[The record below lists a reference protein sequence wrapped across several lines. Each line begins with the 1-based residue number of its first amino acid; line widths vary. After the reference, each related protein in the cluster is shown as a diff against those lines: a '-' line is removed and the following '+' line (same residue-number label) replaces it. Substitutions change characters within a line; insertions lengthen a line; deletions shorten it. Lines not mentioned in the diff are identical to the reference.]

1 MAEYG
6 DTAVPHRQGVLTGT
20 GDTGSKTVRA
30 RSRFTPG
37 NTVAMVIVVLLLA
50 SLLISVAGNK
60 NFQWDVVGHYF
71 FNPEILMGLLT
82 TLELTVMAVVVG
94 LVLGVGV
101 ALLHISS
108 NPVLALLGRG
118 YVWLFRGTPLL
129 VQMIFWFNL
138 SALYAHL
145 SLSLAFG
152 PSLGSVETNVIV
164 TPFVAALLGLGL
176 HAAGY
181 MAEIIRGGILGISR
195 TQLEAASALGMT
207 RSVRFRKIIW
217 PQALRL
223 IVPALGNRVI
233 SELKD
238 TSLVSVIAIA
248 DLLYSAQIIYSRTY
262 ETIPLLLVATLWYLI
277 AVSLLTIVQR
287 LIERRLTR
295 SDGDN
300 SRATAAASD

>member
-1 MAEYG
+1 MSNYDAAISSPG
-6 DTAVPHRQGVLTGT
+6 RLHSGSSGV
-20 GDTGSKTVRA
+20 SPMTVRA

-37 NTVAMVIVVLLLA
+37 NTLSMIIIVLALA
-50 SLLISVAGNK
+50 SLITSAARNE
-60 NFQWDVVGHYF
+60 NFQWSVVGHYF
-71 FNPEILMGLLT
+71 LSPEILSGLLV
-82 TLELTVMAVVVG
+82 TLELTAMAVVVG
-94 LVLGVGV
+94 LILGVVV

-108 NPVLALLGRG
+108 NPVLAFLGRG

-138 SALYAHL
+138 SALYSHL

-152 PSLGSVETNVIV
+152 PSLGSVATNVVI

-176 HAAGY
+176 HAGGY
-181 MAEIIRGGILGISR
+181 MAEIVRGGILGVSR

-207 RSVRFRKIIW
+207 RSVRFWKIVW

-238 TSLVSVIAIA
+238 TSLVSVIAIS

-262 ETIPLLLVATLWYLI
+262 ETIPLLLVATFWYLI
-277 AVSLLTIVQR
+277 AVSALTVVQR
-287 LIERRLTR
+287 LIEKRLTR
-295 SDGDN
+295 GKGN
-300 SRATAAASD
+300 SNRAKLAAAD

>member
-1 MAEYG
+1 MATMYEE
-6 DTAVPHRQGVLTGT
+6 D
-20 GDTGSKTVRA
+20 GSSHQEAIEHNLSSSKIVRA
-30 RSRFTPG
+30 RSRFTAG
-37 NTVAMVIVVLLLA
+37 NTIAMIIVVLLFA
-50 SLLISVAGNK
+50 SLLISVARNE
-60 NFQWDVVGHYF
+60 NFQWGVVADYF
-71 FNPEILMGLLT
+71 FSPEILTGLLT
-82 TLELTVMAVVVG
+82 TVELTIMAVVVG
-94 LVLGVGV
+94 LILGVGV

-138 SALYAHL
+138 SALYSHL

-152 PSLGSVETNVIV
+152 PSLVSVPTNVVV

-181 MAEIIRGGILGISR
+181 MAEIIRGGILGIGR

-207 RSVRFRKIIW
+207 RPMRFRKIVW

-262 ETIPLLLVATLWYLI
+262 QTIPLLVVATLWYLI
-277 AVSLLTIVQR
+277 AVSLLTITQR
-287 LIERRLTR
+287 FIERRLTR
-295 SDGDN
+295 GTRKN
-300 SRATAAASD
+300 KHANATTSV

>member
-1 MAEYG
+1 MATIYEEA
-6 DTAVPHRQGVLTGT
+6 DSPHQETIGYNGAS
-20 GDTGSKTVRA
+20 SKIVRA
-30 RSRFTPG
+30 RSRFTAG
-37 NTVAMVIVVLLLA
+37 NTIAMIIVVLLFA
-50 SLLISVAGNK
+50 SLLISIARNE
-60 NFQWDVVGHYF
+60 NFQWGVVADYF
-71 FNPEILMGLLT
+71 FSPEILTGLLT
-82 TLELTVMAVVVG
+82 TIELTIMAVAVG
-94 LVLGVGV
+94 LILGVGV

-138 SALYAHL
+138 SALYSHL

-152 PSLGSVETNVIV
+152 PSLASVPTNVVI
-164 TPFVAALLGLGL
+164 TPLVAALLGLGL

-181 MAEIIRGGILGISR
+181 MAEIIRGGILGIGR

-207 RSVRFRKIIW
+207 RSTRFRKIVW
-217 PQALRL
+217 PQSLRL

-262 ETIPLLLVATLWYLI
+262 QTIPLLVVATLWYLI
-277 AVSLLTIVQR
+277 AVSLLTVIQR
-287 LIERRLTR
+287 FIERRLTR
-295 SDGDN
+295 SNGN
-300 SRATAAASD
+300 SSRAKVAASD

>member
-1 MAEYG
+1 MVDHANVAATRSYG
-6 DTAVPHRQGVLTGT
+6 MGASDGVVK
-20 GDTGSKTVRA
+20 SVRP

-37 NTVAMVIVVLLLA
+37 NIVAMVVVVLLLA
-50 SLLISVAGNK
+50 SLLASVAGNE
-60 NFQWDVVGHYF
+60 NFQWSVVWHYF
-71 FNPEILMGLLT
+71 FDPEILFGLLT
-82 TLELTVMAVVVG
+82 TLELTVVAVFIG
-94 LVLGVGV
+94 LLMGVAV

-138 SALYAHL
+138 SALYSHL

-152 PSLGSVETNVIV
+152 PSLASIPTNVVV

-176 HAAGY
+176 HAAAY
-181 MAEIIRGGILGISR
+181 MAEIIRGGILGIGR

-207 RSVRFRKIIW
+207 KTVRFRKVIW
-217 PQALRL
+217 PQAFRL
-223 IVPALGNRVI
+223 ILPALGNRFI
-233 SELKD
+233 AELKD

-262 ETIPLLLVATLWYLI
+262 ETIPLLVVATLWYLI

-287 LIERRLTR
+287 FIERRLTR
-295 SDGDN
+295 SDGGGHAN
-300 SRATAAASD
+300 AAASE